1 MSRKLMKASAAEQ
14 IFKALLQEEL
24 AIGLDAAFFSTS
36 AASPAA
42 HAGLLNSVAPI
53 APTIGGDLQAVL
65 ADVINL
71 SNAVSAGGSGAFALF
86 SSPERAVRL
95 QLLLPHMRIPVLPSA
110 AIPANRLIGGDPQS
124 IVTLIDPTPEVLTST
139 AGVVHMEDTTPL
151 EIVSGTGPTTA
162 DPVRSLWQT
171 DSVALAIRAS
181 MAFAKRRSNAIGF
194 IDEVTW

>member
-1 MSRKLMKASAAEQ
+1 M
-14 IFKALLQEEL
+14 
-24 AIGLDAAFFSTS
+24 
-36 AASPAA
+36 
-42 HAGLLNSVAPI
+42 NSVAPI